1 MITEWIRRML
11 RRIRTT
17 RRSSNRLI
25 VCPRCGSTK
34 IKLTSTFDA
43 WLTPKKY
50 FCPDCGYVGPVV
62 LEIEREKK
70 GES

>member
-1 MITEWIRRML
+1 MITEWVRRTL
-11 RRIRTT
+11 RRIRTP
-17 RRSSNRLI
+17 RSSSKRLI
-25 VCPRCGSTK
+25 VCPRCGSSK

-62 LEIEREKK
+62 LEIDREKNR
-70 GES
+70 ED